1 MPVSAA
7 FAHHTLKLL
16 SQATDGDFL
25 WSNICL
31 YIEGL
36 FAVRAFPSSKDV
48 NIGNDNLIG
57 IVSGELNIQVW
68 KKGVSGNLSF
78 ILLFYH

>member
-1 MPVSAA
+1 MAVPVSAA

-16 SQATDGDFL
+16 SQATEGDFL

-36 FAVRAFPSSKDV
+36 FSVRAFPSSKDV
-48 NIGNDNLIG
+48 NIGNDNRIG
-57 IVSGELNIQVW
+57 NVSGELNVQVW
-68 KKGVSGNLSF
+68 KKRG
-78 ILLFYH
+78 IR